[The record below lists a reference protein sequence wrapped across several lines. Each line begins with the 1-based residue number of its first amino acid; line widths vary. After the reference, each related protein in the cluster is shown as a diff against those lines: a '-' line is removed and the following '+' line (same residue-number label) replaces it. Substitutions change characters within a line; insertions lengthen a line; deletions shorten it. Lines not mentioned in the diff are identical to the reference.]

1 MPYNPKGQEV
11 ADYACQF
18 VGNPYKWGGT
28 SLTDGA
34 DCSGFVMSV
43 YAHFGISLPHS
54 SSALAS
60 VGKGVSYSQAMPG
73 DIICYPGHV
82 ALYYGGNQILHAR
95 GAAYGICIT
104 SGIRENEIITIRRIL

>member
-73 DIICYPGHV
+73 DIICYSGHV
-82 ALYYGGNQILHAR
+82 AIYIGGGAIVYASNEKDGIKITNN
-95 GAAYGICIT
+95 AAYK
-104 SGIRENEIITIRRIL
+104 TIVAVRRVL

>member
-1 MPYNPKGQEV
+1 MQ
-11 ADYACQF
+11 
-18 VGNPYKWGGT
+18 
-28 SLTDGA
+28 
-34 DCSGFVMSV
+34 
-43 YAHFGISLPHS
+43 
-54 SSALAS
+54 
-60 VGKGVSYSQAMPG
+60 PG